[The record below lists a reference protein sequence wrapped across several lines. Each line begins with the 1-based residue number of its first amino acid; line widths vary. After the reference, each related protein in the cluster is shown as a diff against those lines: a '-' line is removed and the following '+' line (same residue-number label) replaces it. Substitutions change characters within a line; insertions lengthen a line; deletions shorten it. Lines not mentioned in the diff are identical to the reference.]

1 MARKAVSSTQ
11 TFEKTPI
18 WNTKDIKEGE
28 EIEGIYKGCETFNGK
43 FGVTKKYV
51 VEVDGEN
58 WGIYGSASLD
68 RQFALVN
75 PGTKVY
81 VTYKGMTNSKNGR
94 QVKDYLV
101 EIDVAE

>member
-1 MARKAVSSTQ
+1 MARKAVSAKQ

-28 EIEGIYKGCETFNGK
+28 EISGIYEGFETFTGK
-43 FGVTKKYV
+43 FGTTTKYV
-51 VEVDGEN
+51 VNVDGEK

-68 RQFALVN
+68 RQFKLVET
-75 PGTKVY
+75 GTKVY
-81 VTYKGMTNSKNGR
+81 VTYKGMTTSKNGR

-101 EIDVAE
+101 EVEVAE